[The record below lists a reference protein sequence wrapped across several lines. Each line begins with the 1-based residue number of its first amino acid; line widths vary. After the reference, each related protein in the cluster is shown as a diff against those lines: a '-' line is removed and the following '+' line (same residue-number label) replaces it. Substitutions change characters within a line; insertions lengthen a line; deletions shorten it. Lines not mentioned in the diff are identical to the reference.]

1 MTAVL
6 MGIMTSVTRRDA
18 HPAVVMKLGHPVL
31 IVMAMELARVIL
43 VLLVISVIGVLRTI
57 TGFPPPDVSHVIVM
71 QTAASSLDHVTPL
84 VDSVPVEW
92 ACLEGGVT
100 SVSLALWVRAG
111 RSMATALTV
120 FVTASQMIVGVTMGG
135 TRPR

>member
-1 MTAVL
+1 M
-6 MGIMTSVTRRDA
+6 DA
-18 HPAVVMKLGHPVL
+18 HPATVMVSGHLVS

-71 QTAASSLDHVTPL
+71 QTAASSLDLVAPL

-92 ACLEGGVT
+92 ACLEGGVI
-100 SVSLALWVRAG
+100 SVSPALLVRAG
-111 RSMATALTV
+111 RSMATALTA
-120 FVTASQMIVGVTMGG
+120 FVTASQMIVGVPMGG
-135 TRPR
+135 TRQR